1 MIDNSI
7 NIALETNKNM
17 AKTVK
22 ISCDNIDYSLET
34 SKDIT
39 VLELALEN
47 DIDAPYSCQG
57 GVCSTCL
64 ARVVKGCVTMDN
76 NQILT
81 DEEVEEGLVL
91 TCQSRISSSH
101 IEISYDDI

>member
-1 MIDNSI
+1 
-7 NIALETNKNM
+7 M

-22 ISCDNIDYSLET
+22 ITCDDVDFNIEA

-57 GVCSTCL
+57 GICSTCL
-64 ARVVKGCVTMDN
+64 ARVIKGSVVMDN

-81 DEEVEEGLVL
+81 DEEVEEGLIL
-91 TCQSRISSSH
+91 TCQSRITSEH